1 MEPGQAKDSAPDV
14 AAEAPVAPRPRRGWR
29 WVGLAALVLV
39 LFGGW
44 VAFRSWQAYTAL
56 TDARATIAADF
67 DLDTAALLEGGSAS
81 LQPAV
86 TTLQEQAARA
96 RDAVDD
102 PVFRLA
108 TVLPFVG
115 ADLSAV
121 RTVATTVDDMATQ
134 VLPPLVDL
142 TALADPDVLLPE
154 RGRVDLQPFITAA
167 PRLRHADD
175 EVRRFREEIA
185 GIPRDDVVGA
195 IADAADDL
203 ATKLDTVGSVTAG
216 AATTTE
222 LLPPM
227 LGADGPRRYLV
238 LFQNLAEARSTGG
251 MFGSYAVM
259 TVDDGRITV
268 GGQGATQRTID
279 RFDAPV
285 APITDDERR
294 LYGENIA
301 TISMDVNFTP
311 DFPRAAELF
320 SVMYA
325 DRIDPQPLDG
335 AFAIDPVALGRILEG
350 YGPVDLGGTTVAPE
364 DLAAFLLS
372 DIYTK
377 FPDDKDKSLRDAY
390 TAAATGQ
397 ALTALMSP
405 PADAAAALAGIRRS
419 AAEHRL
425 LLWSAHPDEQ
435 ASLVDAG
442 LTGELPAVDPAT
454 APTFGVFLA
463 DRTYLGSKLSYYL
476 TGEVAVTAGACATD
490 GTREATVTLDLA
502 FDGPTSGLPEQV
514 SGAGPKAYT
523 LTDEFRV
530 YAPTGGTLTGAEV
543 DGVPVELTRG
553 TDFGRDAGRFLTDFP
568 PQSASTVTLH
578 FTVPAVADATV
589 TPTVRIPPAV
599 KNWPV
604 TAEPFAPCG

>member
-1 MEPGQAKDSAPDV
+1 MAFAG
-14 AAEAPVAPRPRRGWR
+14 
-29 WVGLAALVLV
+29 LVLV
-39 LFGGW
+39 LCGGW
-44 VAFRSWQAYTAL
+44 VAFRSWQAYSAL

-67 DLDTAALLEGGSAS
+67 DLDTATLLEGGSAS
-81 LQPAV
+81 LRPAV
-86 TTLQEQAARA
+86 TTLQEQASRA

-108 TVLPFVG
+108 TALPFVG

-121 RTVATTVDDMATQ
+121 RTIATTVDDMATQ

-142 TALADPDVLLPE
+142 TRLADPAVLLPE
-154 RGRVDLQPFITAA
+154 KGRVDLQPFVDAA
-167 PRLRHADD
+167 PALRHADD
-175 EVRRFREEIA
+175 EVARFRGEIA
-185 GIPRDDVVGA
+185 AIPHDDVVGA
-195 IADAADDL
+195 IASAADDL
-203 ATKLDTVGSVTAG
+203 AAKLDTVASVTAG

-227 LGADGPRRYLV
+227 LGSDGPRRYLV

-259 TVDDGRITV
+259 TVDDGRISV

-285 APITDDERR
+285 APISDDERQ

-301 TISMDVNFTP
+301 TIAMDVNFTP

-325 DRIDPQPLDG
+325 DRIDPTPLDG
-335 AFAIDPVALGRILEG
+335 AFAVDPVALGRILEG
-350 YGPVDLGGTTVAPE
+350 YGPVDLGGTTVAPDE
-364 DLAAFLLS
+364 LAAFLLS

-405 PADAAAALAGIRRS
+405 PADPGAALAGLRRS
-419 AAEHRL
+419 VAEHRL

-435 ASLVDAG
+435 SSLVRAG
-442 LTGELPAVDPAT
+442 LTGELPAADPAT

-476 TGEVAVTAGACATD
+476 TGKVGVTAGACAAD
-490 GTREATVTLDLA
+490 GSREATVTLDLA

-530 YAPTGGTLTGAEV
+530 FAPTGGTLTGAEV

-553 TDFGRDAGRFLTDFP
+553 TDFGRDAGRFQTDFTP
-568 PQSASTVTLH
+568 RSTSTVTLH
-578 FTVPAVADATV
+578 FTVPAAGDAAAQ
-589 TPTVRIPPAV
+589 PTVRIPPAV